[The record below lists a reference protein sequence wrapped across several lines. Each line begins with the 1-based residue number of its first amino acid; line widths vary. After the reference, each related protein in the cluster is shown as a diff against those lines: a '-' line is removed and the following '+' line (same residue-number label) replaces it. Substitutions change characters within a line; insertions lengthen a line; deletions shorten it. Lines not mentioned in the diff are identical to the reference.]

1 MIRVFVVDDSTFVRK
16 AIVKVLHRDPELR
29 VVGEA
34 ASGAEA
40 LRTIAGINPDV
51 VTLDLAMPG
60 LDGLQALR
68 GLLAWRADLPVL
80 MLSAHTHEGAA
91 ATLEALAIGAVDF
104 VDKSAFSLL
113 DLDSLGRQLVER
125 IKLWGPGVSASREPR
140 LRKPSP
146 VPPPKVP
153 AMLAECDLCVIGTS
167 TGGPPALQYIFER
180 LPAGFPMP
188 VALVQHMPL
197 GFTKPFADRLNTICR
212 LAVRE
217 ARDGDALMP
226 GRVLVAP
233 AGRHLMITADRSV
246 ALATEP
252 ANVAH
257 TPSVDV
263 LMRSAAQA
271 WPGRVLGILLTGMG
285 DDGAKGMAAI
295 RAAGGVTLGES
306 EASCVVYGMP
316 RAARRIGAIE
326 HERSLTEIAAWL
338 ATLGASMTAER
349 R

>member
-16 AIVKVLHRDPELR
+16 AIVKVLHRDPDLR

-40 LRTIAGINPDV
+40 LRTIASANPDV

-68 GLLAWRADLPVL
+68 GLLAWRSDLPVL

-91 ATLEALAIGAVDF
+91 ATIEALAIGAVDF
-104 VDKSAFSLL
+104 VDKSAFSVL

-125 IKLWGPGVSASREPR
+125 IKLWGPRPATTRTARASR
-140 LRKPSP
+140 
-146 VPPPKVP
+146 VP
-153 AMLAECDLCVIGTS
+153 APDAPDAPASLSQCDLCVIGTS

-180 LPAGFPMP
+180 LPAAFPMP
-188 VALVQHMPL
+188 VAIVQHMPL
-197 GFTKPFADRLNTICR
+197 GFTKPFADRLNTMCR
-212 LAVRE
+212 LTVRE
-217 ARDGDALMP
+217 ARNGDSLVP

-233 AGRHLMITADRSV
+233 AGQHLVVAGDRTVS
-246 ALATEP
+246 LQSEP
-252 ANVAH
+252 SGTAH

-263 LMRSAAQA
+263 LMRSAARA

-285 DDGAKGMAAI
+285 DDGAVGMAAI

-306 EASCVVYGMP
+306 ETSCVVYGMP
-316 RAARRIGAIE
+316 RAAQRLGAVE
-326 HERSLTEIAAWL
+326 HERPLTEITSWL
-338 ATLGASMTAER
+338 ASVESAGLSR

>member
-34 ASGAEA
+34 AGGAEA
-40 LRTIAGINPDV
+40 LRTIADVNPDV

-125 IKLWGPGVSASREPR
+125 IKLWGPGVNAAREPQ
-140 LRKPSP
+140 RKKPTP
-146 VPPPKVP
+146 APPKVP
-153 AMLAECDLCVIGTS
+153 TSLSECDLCVIGTS

-188 VALVQHMPL
+188 VALVQHMPI
-197 GFTKPFADRLNTICR
+197 GFTKPFADRLNTVCR

-217 ARDGDALMP
+217 ARDGDALLP

-233 AGRHLMITADRSV
+233 AGQHLVITAERQVSLDTQPS
-246 ALATEP
+246 TST
-252 ANVAH
+252 H

-263 LMRSAAQA
+263 LMRSAAQS

-338 ATLGASMTAER
+338 ATLGAEVAAR

>member
-16 AIVKVLHRDPELR
+16 AIVKVLHRDPDLR

-40 LRTIAGINPDV
+40 LRTIAHANPDV

-68 GLLAWRADLPVL
+68 GLLAWRSDLPVL

-91 ATLEALAIGAVDF
+91 ATIEALAIGAVDF
-104 VDKSAFSLL
+104 VDKSAFSVL

-125 IKLWGPGVSASREPR
+125 IKLWGPRPAATRTARAPR
-140 LRKPSP
+140 
-146 VPPPKVP
+146 VPTPDARDVP
-153 AMLAECDLCVIGTS
+153 ASLSQCDLCIIGTS

-180 LPAGFPMP
+180 LPAAFPMP
-188 VALVQHMPL
+188 IALVQHMPL
-197 GFTKPFADRLNTICR
+197 GFTKPFADRLNTMCR

-217 ARDGDALMP
+217 ARNGDSLIP

-233 AGRHLMITADRSV
+233 AGRHLVVAGDRTVS
-246 ALATEP
+246 LQDEP
-252 ANVAH
+252 NGTAH

-263 LMRSAAQA
+263 LMRSAACA

-285 DDGAKGMAAI
+285 DDGAVGMAAI

-316 RAARRIGAIE
+316 RAARRLGAVE
-326 HERSLTEIAAWL
+326 YERPLTEITSWL
-338 ATLGASMTAER
+338 TSVESAGLAR

>member
-16 AIVKVLHRDPELR
+16 AIVKVLHRDPDLR

-40 LRTIAGINPDV
+40 LRTIADVNPDV

-68 GLLAWRADLPVL
+68 GLLAWRSDLPVL

-91 ATLEALAIGAVDF
+91 ATIEALAIGAVDF

-113 DLDSLGRQLVER
+113 DLDSLGRQLVDR
-125 IKLWGPGVSASREPR
+125 IKLWGPR
-140 LRKPSP
+140 LATTRTARAAR
-146 VPPPKVP
+146 VP
-153 AMLAECDLCVIGTS
+153 APDAPDVPASLAQCDLCVIGTS

-180 LPAGFPMP
+180 LPAAFPMP
-188 VALVQHMPL
+188 IAIVQHMPL
-197 GFTKPFADRLNTICR
+197 GFTKPFADRLNTMCR

-217 ARDGDALMP
+217 ARNGDSLIP
-226 GRVLVAP
+226 GRALVAP
-233 AGRHLMITADRSV
+233 AGRHLVVAGDRTIS
-246 ALATEP
+246 LQDEP
-252 ANVAH
+252 TDTAH

-263 LMRSAAQA
+263 LMRSAARA

-285 DDGAKGMAAI
+285 DDGAVGMAAI

-316 RAARRIGAIE
+316 RAARRLGAVE
-326 HERSLTEIAAWL
+326 YERPLTEITSWL
-338 ATLGASMTAER
+338 ASLQPAGLSR

>member
-16 AIVKVLHRDPELR
+16 AIVKVLHRDPDLR

-34 ASGAEA
+34 TSGAEA
-40 LRTIAGINPDV
+40 LRMIAEINPDV

-140 LRKPSP
+140 ARKPTP
-146 VPPPKVP
+146 APPRVPTT
-153 AMLAECDLCVIGTS
+153 LGECDLCVIGTS

-188 VALVQHMPL
+188 IALVQHMPI
-197 GFTKPFADRLNTICR
+197 GFTKPFADRLNTVCR

-217 ARDGDALMP
+217 AHDGDALRP

-233 AGRHLMITADRSV
+233 AGRHLVIGSDRTV
-246 ALATEP
+246 TLDTEP
-252 ANVAH
+252 AASTH

-326 HERSLTEIAAWL
+326 HERSLTEITAWL
-338 ATLGASMTAER
+338 ATLGAEVAAGG
-349 R
+349 

>member
-16 AIVKVLHRDPELR
+16 AIIKVLHRDPELR

-34 ASGAEA
+34 SSGAEA
-40 LRTIAGINPDV
+40 LRTVAEINPDV

-68 GLLAWRADLPVL
+68 GLLAWRRDLPVL

-125 IKLWGPGVSASREPR
+125 IKLWGPGVSAARAPRPKKPRPEPAH
-140 LRKPSP
+140 
-146 VPPPKVP
+146 VP
-153 AMLAECDLCVIGTS
+153 ATLSECDLCVIGTS

-180 LPAGFPMP
+180 LPAAFPMP

-197 GFTKPFADRLNTICR
+197 GFTKPFADRLNTVCH
-212 LAVRE
+212 LTVRE
-217 ARDGDALMP
+217 ARDGDALRP

-233 AGRHLMITADRSV
+233 AGRHLVVTADRSV
-246 ALATEP
+246 SLETEP
-252 ANVAH
+252 ASSTH

-263 LMRSAAQA
+263 LMRSAAEA

-295 RAAGGVTLGES
+295 RAAGGVTIGES

-316 RAARRIGAIE
+316 RAARRMGAIE
-326 HERSLTEIAAWL
+326 HERSLTEITAWL
-338 ATLGASMTAER
+338 ATLGTAASAER

>member
-16 AIVKVLHRDPELR
+16 AIIKVLHRDPELR

-34 ASGAEA
+34 SSGAEA
-40 LRTIAGINPDV
+40 LRTVAEINPDV

-68 GLLAWRADLPVL
+68 GLLAWRRDLPVL

-125 IKLWGPGVSASREPR
+125 IKLWGPGVSAARTPRPKKPRPEPAH
-140 LRKPSP
+140 
-146 VPPPKVP
+146 VP
-153 AMLAECDLCVIGTS
+153 ATLSECDLCVIGTS

-180 LPAGFPMP
+180 LPAAFPMP

-197 GFTKPFADRLNTICR
+197 GFTKPFADRLNTVCH
-212 LAVRE
+212 LTVRE
-217 ARDGDALMP
+217 ARDGDDLRP

-233 AGRHLMITADRSV
+233 AGRHLVVTADRGVS
-246 ALATEP
+246 LETEP
-252 ANVAH
+252 ASSMH

-263 LMRSAAQA
+263 LMRSAAEA

-295 RAAGGVTLGES
+295 RAAGGVTIGES

-326 HERSLTEIAAWL
+326 HERSLTEITAWL
-338 ATLGASMTAER
+338 ATLGTAASAER

>member
-16 AIVKVLHRDPELR
+16 AIVKVLHRDPDLR

-40 LRTIAGINPDV
+40 LRTIADVNPDV

-68 GLLAWRADLPVL
+68 GLLAWRSDLPVL

-91 ATLEALAIGAVDF
+91 ATIEALAIGAVDF
-104 VDKSAFSLL
+104 VDKSAFSVL

-125 IKLWGPGVSASREPR
+125 IKLWGPRPATTRTAGAPR
-140 LRKPSP
+140 
-146 VPPPKVP
+146 VPGPDAPDVP
-153 AMLAECDLCVIGTS
+153 ASLAQCDLCVIGTS

-180 LPAGFPMP
+180 LPAAFPMP
-188 VALVQHMPL
+188 IAIVQHMPL
-197 GFTKPFADRLNTICR
+197 GFTKPFADRLNTMCR
-212 LAVRE
+212 LTVRE
-217 ARDGDALMP
+217 ARSGDSLIP

-233 AGRHLMITADRSV
+233 AGRHLVVAEDRTIS
-246 ALATEP
+246 LQDEP
-252 ANVAH
+252 CDTAH

-263 LMRSAAQA
+263 LMRSAARA

-285 DDGAKGMAAI
+285 DDGAVGMAAI

-316 RAARRIGAIE
+316 RAARRLGAVE
-326 HERSLTEIAAWL
+326 YERPLTEITSWL
-338 ATLGASMTAER
+338 ASVQAAGVSR

>member
-16 AIVKVLHRDPELR
+16 AIVKVLHRDPDLR

-40 LRTIAGINPDV
+40 LRTIASANPDV

-68 GLLAWRADLPVL
+68 GLLAWRSDLPVL

-91 ATLEALAIGAVDF
+91 ATIEALAIGAVDF
-104 VDKSAFSLL
+104 VDKSAFSVL

-125 IKLWGPGVSASREPR
+125 IKLWGPRPATTRTARGSR
-140 LRKPSP
+140 
-146 VPPPKVP
+146 VP
-153 AMLAECDLCVIGTS
+153 APDASDTPASLSQCDLCIIGTS

-180 LPAGFPMP
+180 LPAAFPMP
-188 VALVQHMPL
+188 VAIVQHMPL
-197 GFTKPFADRLNTICR
+197 GFTKPFADRLNTMCR
-212 LAVRE
+212 LTVRE
-217 ARDGDALMP
+217 ARNGDSLIP

-233 AGRHLMITADRSV
+233 AGQHLVVAGDRTVS
-246 ALATEP
+246 LQNEP
-252 ANVAH
+252 SDTVH

-263 LMRSAAQA
+263 LMRSAARA

-285 DDGAKGMAAI
+285 DDGAVGMAAI

-316 RAARRIGAIE
+316 RAAQRLGAVE
-326 HERSLTEIAAWL
+326 YERPLTEITSWL
-338 ATLGASMTAER
+338 ASVESAGVSR

>member
-16 AIVKVLHRDPELR
+16 AIIKVLHRDPELR

-34 ASGAEA
+34 SGGAEA
-40 LRTIAGINPDV
+40 LRTIADVNPDV

-125 IKLWGPGVSASREPR
+125 IKLWGPGVTASREPQR
-140 LRKPSP
+140 RKPSP
-146 VPPPKVP
+146 APPKVP
-153 AMLAECDLCVIGTS
+153 ATLAECDLCVIGTS

-180 LPAGFPMP
+180 LPAAFPMP
-188 VALVQHMPL
+188 VALVQHMPV
-197 GFTKPFADRLNTICR
+197 GFTKPFADRLNTVCR

-217 ARDGDALMP
+217 ARDGDALLP

-233 AGRHLMITADRSV
+233 AGQHLVITAERQVSLDAQPSSS
-246 ALATEP
+246 T
-252 ANVAH
+252 H

-263 LMRSAAQA
+263 LMRSAAQS

-338 ATLGASMTAER
+338 ATLGAEVAAR

>member
-16 AIVKVLHRDPELR
+16 AIVKVLHRDPGLR

-34 ASGAEA
+34 ASGADA
-40 LRTIAGINPDV
+40 LRTIAEINPDV

-68 GLLAWRADLPVL
+68 GLLAWRPDLPVL

-125 IKLWGPGVSASREPR
+125 IKLWGPGVAAARATRPRTPAHEP
-140 LRKPSP
+140 PD
-146 VPPPKVP
+146 VP
-153 AMLAECDLCVIGTS
+153 ASLAECDLCLIGTS
-167 TGGPPALQYIFER
+167 TGGPPALQFLFER
-180 LPAGFPMP
+180 LPAAFPMP
-188 VALVQHMPL
+188 IALVQHMPL
-197 GFTKPFADRLNTICR
+197 GFTKPFADRLNTVCR

-217 ARDGDALMP
+217 ARDGEALLP
-226 GRVLVAP
+226 GRILVAP
-233 AGRHLMITADRSV
+233 AGRHMVVGANRAVSLEA
-246 ALATEP
+246 EP
-252 ANVAH
+252 SGTTH

-263 LMRSAAQA
+263 LLRSAAA
-271 WPGRVLGILLTGMG
+271 SWPGRVMGILLTGMG

-306 EASCVVYGMP
+306 EVSCVVYGMP

-338 ATLGASMTAER
+338 TTLGAQAAQPG
-349 R
+349 

>member
-16 AIVKVLHRDPELR
+16 AIVKVLHRDPDLR

-40 LRTIAGINPDV
+40 LRTIAGANPDV

-68 GLLAWRADLPVL
+68 GLLAWRSDLPVL

-104 VDKSAFSLL
+104 VDKSAFSVL

-125 IKLWGPGVSASREPR
+125 IKLWGPKRATARTAGTPLGATPEAPETPAS
-140 LRKPSP
+140 LSQ
-146 VPPPKVP
+146 
-153 AMLAECDLCVIGTS
+153 CDLCVIGTS

-188 VALVQHMPL
+188 VAIVQHMPL
-197 GFTKPFADRLNTICR
+197 GFTKPFADRLNTMCR

-217 ARDGDALMP
+217 ARNGDSLVP

-233 AGRHLMITADRSV
+233 AGQHLVIGGDRTV
-246 ALATEP
+246 ALHDEP
-252 ANVAH
+252 SNTAH

-263 LMRSAAQA
+263 LMRSAACA

-285 DDGAKGMAAI
+285 DDGAVGMAAI

-316 RAARRIGAIE
+316 RAARRLGAVE
-326 HERSLTEIAAWL
+326 YERPLTEITSWL
-338 ATLGASMTAER
+338 ASVESAGLSR

>member
-16 AIVKVLHRDPELR
+16 AIVKVLHRDPDLR

-40 LRTIAGINPDV
+40 LRTIASANPDV

-68 GLLAWRADLPVL
+68 GLLAWRSDLPVL

-91 ATLEALAIGAVDF
+91 ATIEALAIGAVDF
-104 VDKSAFSLL
+104 VDKSAFSVL

-125 IKLWGPGVSASREPR
+125 IKFWGHRPAGARTTR
-140 LRKPSP
+140 TPS
-146 VPPPKVP
+146 VPTLDAPDVP
-153 AMLAECDLCVIGTS
+153 ASLSQCDLCVIGTS

-180 LPAGFPMP
+180 LPAAFPMP
-188 VALVQHMPL
+188 VAIVQHMPL
-197 GFTKPFADRLNTICR
+197 GFTKPFADRLNTMCR
-212 LAVRE
+212 LTVRE
-217 ARDGDALMP
+217 ARNGDSLVP

-233 AGRHLMITADRSV
+233 AGQHLVVAGDRTVS
-246 ALATEP
+246 LQSEP
-252 ANVAH
+252 GNSAH

-263 LMRSAAQA
+263 LMRSAACA

-285 DDGAKGMAAI
+285 DDGAVGMAAI

-316 RAARRIGAIE
+316 RAARRLGAVE
-326 HERSLTEIAAWL
+326 YERPLTEITSWL
-338 ATLGASMTAER
+338 ASVESAGLSR

>member
-40 LRTIAGINPDV
+40 LRTIPRANPDV

-68 GLLAWRADLPVL
+68 GLLAWRSDLPVL

-91 ATLEALAIGAVDF
+91 ATIEALAIGAVDF
-104 VDKSAFSLL
+104 VDKSAFSAL
-113 DLDSLGRQLVER
+113 DLDSLGRQLIER
-125 IKLWGPGVSASREPR
+125 IKLWGPKPATARKGRTRVPTPDALETPAS
-140 LRKPSP
+140 LSQ
-146 VPPPKVP
+146 
-153 AMLAECDLCVIGTS
+153 CDLCVIGTS

-180 LPAGFPMP
+180 LPAAFPMP
-188 VALVQHMPL
+188 VAIVQHMPL
-197 GFTKPFADRLNTICR
+197 GFTRPFADRLNTMSR

-217 ARDGDALMP
+217 ARNGDSLIP

-233 AGRHLMITADRSV
+233 AGRHLVVAGDRTVS
-246 ALATEP
+246 LQDEP
-252 ANVAH
+252 GNTAH

-263 LMRSAAQA
+263 LMRSAARA

-285 DDGAKGMAAI
+285 DDGAVGMAAI

-306 EASCVVYGMP
+306 ETSCVVYGMP
-316 RAARRIGAIE
+316 RAAQRLGAVE
-326 HERSLTEIAAWL
+326 YERPLTEITSWL
-338 ATLGASMTAER
+338 ASVESAGLSR

>member
-16 AIVKVLHRDPELR
+16 AIVKVLHRDPEIR

-40 LRTIAGINPDV
+40 LRIIPDINPDV

-68 GLLAWRADLPVL
+68 GLLAWRGDLPVL
-80 MLSAHTHEGAA
+80 MLSAHAHEGAA

-140 LRKPSP
+140 PKQPRPA
-146 VPPPKVP
+146 PPKVP
-153 AMLAECDLCVIGTS
+153 ATLAECDLCVIGTS
-167 TGGPPALQYIFER
+167 TGGPPALQFIFER
-180 LPAGFPMP
+180 LPAAFPMP
-188 VALVQHMPL
+188 IALVQHMPV

-217 ARDGDALMP
+217 ARDGDALLP

-233 AGRHLMITADRSV
+233 AGRHLVIAPDRSIS
-246 ALATEP
+246 LETEP
-252 ANVAH
+252 AASPH

-263 LMRSAAQA
+263 LMRSAAHA

-338 ATLGASMTAER
+338 ATLGAPVKAER
-349 R
+349 S

>member
-16 AIVKVLHRDPELR
+16 AIVKVLHRDPDLR

-40 LRTIAGINPDV
+40 LRTIAGANPDV

-60 LDGLQALR
+60 LDGLAALR
-68 GLLAWRADLPVL
+68 GLLAWRSDLPVL

-91 ATLEALAIGAVDF
+91 ATIEALAIGAVDF
-104 VDKSAFSLL
+104 VDKSAFSVL

-125 IKLWGPGVSASREPR
+125 IKLWGPKQATARTAR
-140 LRKPSP
+140 T
-146 VPPPKVP
+146 PP
-153 AMLAECDLCVIGTS
+153 LATPDAPETPTSLSQCDLCVIGTS

-188 VALVQHMPL
+188 IAIVQHMPL
-197 GFTKPFADRLNTICR
+197 GFTKPFADRLNTMCR

-217 ARDGDALMP
+217 ARNGDSLIP

-233 AGRHLMITADRSV
+233 AGQHLVIGGDRTV
-246 ALATEP
+246 ALQDEPRAT
-252 ANVAH
+252 AH

-263 LMRSAAQA
+263 LMRSAACA

-285 DDGAKGMAAI
+285 DDGAVGMAAI

-306 EASCVVYGMP
+306 ETSCVVYGMP
-316 RAARRIGAIE
+316 RAARRLGAVE
-326 HERSLTEIAAWL
+326 YERPLTEITSWL
-338 ATLGASMTAER
+338 ASVESPGLSR

>member
-16 AIVKVLHRDPELR
+16 AIVKVLHRDPDLR

-40 LRTIAGINPDV
+40 LRTIASANPDV

-68 GLLAWRADLPVL
+68 GLLAWRSDLPVL

-91 ATLEALAIGAVDF
+91 ATIEALAIGAVDF
-104 VDKSAFSLL
+104 VDKSAFSVL

-125 IKLWGPGVSASREPR
+125 IKLWGP
-140 LRKPSP
+140 K
-146 VPPPKVP
+146 P
-153 AMLAECDLCVIGTS
+153 AMARVARTPLVATPDPPEAPASLSQCDLCVIGTS
-167 TGGPPALQYIFER
+167 TGGPPALQY
-180 LPAGFPMP
+180 
-188 VALVQHMPL
+188 MPL
-197 GFTKPFADRLNTICR
+197 GFTKPFADRLNTMCR

-217 ARDGDALMP
+217 ARNGDSLVP

-233 AGRHLMITADRSV
+233 AGRHLVIGGDRTVS
-246 ALATEP
+246 LQNEP
-252 ANVAH
+252 SKMAH
-257 TPSVDV
+257 MPSVDV
-263 LMRSAAQA
+263 LMRSAACA

-285 DDGAKGMAAI
+285 DDGAVGMAAI

-316 RAARRIGAIE
+316 RAARRLGAVE
-326 HERSLTEIAAWL
+326 YERPLTEITSWL
-338 ATLGASMTAER
+338 ASVESAGLSR

>member
-40 LRTIAGINPDV
+40 LRTIASANPDV

-68 GLLAWRADLPVL
+68 GLLAWRSDLPVL

-91 ATLEALAIGAVDF
+91 ATIEALAIGAVDF
-104 VDKSAFSLL
+104 VDKSAFSVL

-125 IKLWGPGVSASREPR
+125 IKLWGPRPVATRRTRAPR
-140 LRKPSP
+140 
-146 VPPPKVP
+146 VPMTDAPDVP
-153 AMLAECDLCVIGTS
+153 ASLSQCDLCVIGTS

-180 LPAGFPMP
+180 LPAAFPMP
-188 VALVQHMPL
+188 VAIVQHMPL
-197 GFTKPFADRLNTICR
+197 GFI
-212 LAVRE
+212 
-217 ARDGDALMP
+217 P

-233 AGRHLMITADRSV
+233 AGQLLVVAGDRTVS
-246 ALATEP
+246 LQNEP
-252 ANVAH
+252 SSTAH

-263 LMRSAAQA
+263 LMRSAACA

-285 DDGAKGMAAI
+285 DDGAVGMAAI

-316 RAARRIGAIE
+316 RAARRLGAVE
-326 HERSLTEIAAWL
+326 HERPLAEITSWL
-338 ATLGASMTAER
+338 AAVESAGLSR

>member
-16 AIVKVLHRDPELR
+16 AIVKVLHRDPDLR

-40 LRTIAGINPDV
+40 LRTIAAANPDV

-68 GLLAWRADLPVL
+68 GLLAWRSDLPVL

-91 ATLEALAIGAVDF
+91 ATIEALAIGAVDF
-104 VDKSAFSLL
+104 VDKSAFSVL

-125 IKLWGPGVSASREPR
+125 IKLWGP
-140 LRKPSP
+140 KPATARMAKAP
-146 VPPPKVP
+146 LVPPLDASETP
-153 AMLAECDLCVIGTS
+153 ASLSQCDLCVIGTS
-167 TGGPPALQYIFER
+167 TGGPPALQYILER
-180 LPAGFPMP
+180 LPAAFPMP
-188 VALVQHMPL
+188 IALVQHMPL
-197 GFTKPFADRLNTICR
+197 GFTKPFADRLNLLCR

-217 ARDGDALMP
+217 ARNGDSLIP

-233 AGRHLMITADRSV
+233 AGRHLVVAGDRTVS
-246 ALATEP
+246 LQNEP
-252 ANVAH
+252 GKTAH

-263 LMRSAAQA
+263 LMRSAACA

-285 DDGAKGMAAI
+285 DDGAVGMAAI

-316 RAARRIGAIE
+316 RAARLLGAVE
-326 HERSLTEIAAWL
+326 YERPLTEITNWL
-338 ATLGASMTAER
+338 ASVESAGLSR

>member
-16 AIVKVLHRDPELR
+16 AIIKVLHRDPELR

-34 ASGAEA
+34 SGGAEA
-40 LRTIAGINPDV
+40 LRTIADVNPDV

-125 IKLWGPGVSASREPR
+125 IKLWGPGVTASREPQR
-140 LRKPSP
+140 RKPSP
-146 VPPPKVP
+146 APPKVP
-153 AMLAECDLCVIGTS
+153 ATLAECDLCVIGTS

-180 LPAGFPMP
+180 LPATFPMP
-188 VALVQHMPL
+188 VAIVQHMPI
-197 GFTKPFADRLNTICR
+197 GFTKPFADRLNTVCR

-217 ARDGDALMP
+217 ARDGDALLP

-233 AGRHLMITADRSV
+233 AGQHLVITSERRVSLDAQPS
-246 ALATEP
+246 TST
-252 ANVAH
+252 H

-263 LMRSAAQA
+263 LMRSAAQS

-338 ATLGASMTAER
+338 ATLGAEVAAR
-349 R
+349 G

>member
-16 AIVKVLHRDPELR
+16 AIIKVLHRDPELR

-40 LRTIAGINPDV
+40 LRTVAEINPDV

-125 IKLWGPGVSASREPR
+125 IKLWGPGVSAARAPRPKKPRPEPAH
-140 LRKPSP
+140 
-146 VPPPKVP
+146 VP
-153 AMLAECDLCVIGTS
+153 ASLSECDLCVIGTS

-180 LPAGFPMP
+180 LPAAFPMP

-197 GFTKPFADRLNTICR
+197 GFTKPFADRLNTVCR
-212 LAVRE
+212 LVVRE
-217 ARDGDALMP
+217 ARHGDDLMA

-233 AGRHLMITADRSV
+233 AGRHLVVTAHRTVSLD
-246 ALATEP
+246 TEP
-252 ANVAH
+252 ATMTH

-271 WPGRVLGILLTGMG
+271 WSGRVLGILLTGMG

-306 EASCVVYGMP
+306 EASCVVYGLP

-326 HERSLTEIAAWL
+326 HERSLTEITAWL
-338 ATLGASMTAER
+338 GALGSGAA
-349 R
+349 

>member
-16 AIVKVLHRDPELR
+16 AIVKVLHRDPDLR

-40 LRTIAGINPDV
+40 LRTIASANPDV

-68 GLLAWRADLPVL
+68 GLLAWRSDLPVL

-91 ATLEALAIGAVDF
+91 ATIEALAIGAVDF
-104 VDKSAFSLL
+104 VDKSAFSVL

-125 IKLWGPGVSASREPR
+125 IKLWGPRPATTRTARGSR
-140 LRKPSP
+140 
-146 VPPPKVP
+146 VP
-153 AMLAECDLCVIGTS
+153 APDASDTPASLSQCDLCIIGTS

-180 LPAGFPMP
+180 LPAAFPMP
-188 VALVQHMPL
+188 IAIVQHMPL
-197 GFTKPFADRLNTICR
+197 GFTKPFADRLNTMCR
-212 LAVRE
+212 LTVRE
-217 ARDGDALMP
+217 ARNGDALSP

-233 AGRHLMITADRSV
+233 AGQHLVVAGDRTVS
-246 ALATEP
+246 LQNEP
-252 ANVAH
+252 SDTVH

-263 LMRSAAQA
+263 LMRSAARA

-285 DDGAKGMAAI
+285 DDGAVGMAAI

-316 RAARRIGAIE
+316 RAAQRLGAVE
-326 HERSLTEIAAWL
+326 YERPLTEITSWL
-338 ATLGASMTAER
+338 ASVESAGVSR

>member
-40 LRTIAGINPDV
+40 LRTIADANPDV

-68 GLLAWRADLPVL
+68 GLLAWRGNLPVL

-125 IKLWGPGVSASREPR
+125 IKLWGPGMAASREP
-140 LRKPSP
+140 KPRRP
-146 VPPPKVP
+146 APEPPHVP
-153 AMLAECDLCVIGTS
+153 AALAQCDLCLIGTS

-180 LPAGFPMP
+180 LPAAFPMP
-188 VALVQHMPL
+188 IALVQHMPL
-197 GFTKPFADRLNTICR
+197 GFTKPFADRLNTVCR

-217 ARDGDALMP
+217 AKDGDALIP

-233 AGRHLMITADRSV
+233 AGRHLVIGPDRRVS
-246 ALATEP
+246 LDTEP
-252 ANVAH
+252 AASTH

-263 LMRSAAQA
+263 LMRSAAHA

-306 EASCVVYGMP
+306 ESSCVVYGMP
-316 RAARRIGAIE
+316 RAARRLGAIE

-338 ATLGASMTAER
+338 GTLGADVAVR
-349 R
+349 G